1 MSPAVDVSWHPNHF
15 LSDYEPSALCSLIVE
30 GLMMVLKNTLI
41 GSLL

>member
-15 LSDYEPSALCSLIVE
+15 LSDYEPSALIAE
-30 GLMMVLKNTLI
+30 GLMMVLKNTLN